1 LLINNYRKVGYIV
14 GFSAIFLLFTSNLI
28 NNQNYLSANP
38 LVNKL
43 SLNQLDRYMVIP
55 VKDTKKDLGAPFT
68 SNPNPEQLGRGCDNN
83 ANSNLGIP
91 FICNP
96 SENTEEK
103 STDGQN
109 NEDRNDKANDR
120 IEKLKERLEKSHS
133 NDDTKAKSES
143 KDLQLNLDVK
153 NNNDKNNDKNNDN
166 NDGNRQLNNQL
177 NIQQNNEDN
186 EGDNDEANTDKGEDK
201 KPSEQQQLLEQQKEN
216 KAKDANN
223 GDYEGDDKQESND
236 EANTDKGED
245 KKPSEQQQLLEQQ
258 EENKAKEQQ
267 LLEQQQQE
275 EKEENKAKEQQLLE
289 QQQEEKEENKAK
301 EQQLL
306 EQQQQEEKEENKA
319 KDESSDND
327 DEKLALSGLDLN
339 IEQKQDK
346 VNKKIEKLE
355 DKTNKENNQLL
366 LKQQEEDKG
375 IDQDNKEQNN
385 YDEEELK
392 ITGLDLKI
400 QKIQANLEK
409 KIEKL
414 KDKIENDKDNQ
425 RLIVQQEE
433 DKAKDDDDDDDDDG
447 GNKDDSDHETYDGYG
462 FDGDNEGGN
471 NNDDKNFNF
480 AAAGDFGCSKNTQ
493 NTVANME
500 KKEPEIVLALG
511 DLSYHS
517 TADCWF
523 DIMSPLKGKMMIT
536 LGSHDTKDG
545 QAKLNQYIKSFEL
558 DKPYY
563 SYDYKQVHFLV
574 MATLSDFKEGS
585 EQYNFIKQDLE
596 KASQNKDIN
605 WIIVSTYKP
614 LYTSPS
620 QHKAEGEI
628 RDLYHPLFEKYGV
641 DLVLGGH
648 NHNYQRTYPLTFNPD
663 ESSKPITT
671 NALTTNYNSN
681 KDGIV
686 FATVGTG
693 GVNFYAL
700 DGRSPYMDTQFADKF
715 GFLNIDISNGNPHTK
730 LTGTFYDNRGNEVL
744 DDFTIEKEIKNN
756 NDYY

>member
-267 LLEQQQQE
+267 LLEQ
-275 EKEENKAKEQQLLE
+275 

>member
-1 LLINNYRKVGYIV
+1 
-14 GFSAIFLLFTSNLI
+14 
-28 NNQNYLSANP
+28 
-38 LVNKL
+38 
-43 SLNQLDRYMVIP
+43 MVIS
-55 VKDTKKDLGAPFT
+55 VKDTKEDLGIPFT
-68 SNPNPEQLGRGCDNN
+68 SNPYPEQLDRGCDNN
-83 ANSNLGIP
+83 ADSNLGTP

-96 SENTEEK
+96 SENTKEK
-103 STDGQN
+103 STGGQD
-109 NEDRNDKANDR
+109 NEDGNDKANDR

-133 NDDTKAKSES
+133 NDDKKAKSES
-143 KDLQLNLDVK
+143 EDLQLNPDVK

-166 NDGNRQLNNQL
+166 NDGNRQLNNQP

-201 KPSEQQQLLEQQKEN
+201 KPSEQQQLLEQQEEN

-223 GDYEGDDKQESND
+223 GDYEGDDKQGSND

-258 EENKAKEQQ
+258 EENKAKD
-267 LLEQQQQE
+267 
-275 EKEENKAKEQQLLE
+275 ENNYNDGNNGNNQR
-289 QQQEEKEENKAK
+289 
-301 EQQLL
+301 
-306 EQQQQEEKEENKA
+306 
-319 KDESSDND
+319 DDNN
-327 DEKLALSGLDLN
+327 DEKLGIGDLDLN
-339 IEQKQDK
+339 IEEKQDK
-346 VNKKIEKLE
+346 VNKKIEKLKDKINNE
-355 DKTNKENNQLL
+355 DNQLL
-366 LKQQEEDKG
+366 LEQQEEDKG
-375 IDQDNKEQNN
+375 IDQDNKKQYND
-385 YDEEELK
+385 DEEELK

-400 QKIQANLEK
+400 QKIQANLDK

-414 KDKIENDKDNQ
+414 KDKIQNDKDNQ
-425 RLIVQQEE
+425 LLIEQR
-433 DKAKDDDDDDDDDG
+433 DDDDDDDDDDG
-447 GNKDDSDHETYDGYG
+447 GNKDDGDHETYDGYG
-462 FDGDNEGGN
+462 FDGGN
-471 NNDDKNFNF
+471 DDGNDNDDKNFNF
-480 AAAGDFGCSKNTQ
+480 ATAGDFGCSKNTQ

-500 KKEPEIVLALG
+500 KKEPELVLALG

-536 LGSHDTKDG
+536 LGSHDTNDG
-545 QAKLNQYIKSFEL
+545 QAKLNQYVKSFEL

-563 SYDYKQVHFLV
+563 SYDYKNVHFLV
-574 MATLSDFKEGS
+574 MASLSDFKERS

-620 QHKAEGEI
+620 EHKAEGEL
-628 RDLYHPLFEKYGV
+628 RELYHPLFEKYGV

-663 ESSKPITT
+663 KSSTPITT
-671 NALTTNYNSN
+671 NGVTTGYNNN

-693 GVNFYAL
+693 GVNLYGL
-700 DGRSPYMDTQFADKF
+700 DGKEPYMATQFTSKF
-715 GFLNIDISNGNPHTK
+715 GFLNIDINNGNPDTK
-730 LTGTFYDNRGNEVL
+730 LTGTFYDNKGNNVL
-744 DDFTIEKEIKNN
+744 DEFTIEKEIKNKN
-756 NDYY
+756 KNSEVSYT